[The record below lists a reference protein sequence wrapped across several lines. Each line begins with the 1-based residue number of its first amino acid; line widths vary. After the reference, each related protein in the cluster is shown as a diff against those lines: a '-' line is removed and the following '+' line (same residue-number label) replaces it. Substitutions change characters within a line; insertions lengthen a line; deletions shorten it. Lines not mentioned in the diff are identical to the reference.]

1 MRAYFPQTHIRRF
14 VLARRKKS
22 TSIDEKSLSKGQ
34 VRKLNALRK
43 SLGDEIAERAF
54 GEWMESAPEA
64 GDGGGQ
70 DRHARTITEALHP
83 LIETGELRIPRGGFM
98 IRRGRGRVII
108 ERPEAD

>member
-1 MRAYFPQTHIRRF
+1 M
-14 VLARRKKS
+14 ARRKKS
-22 TSIDEKSLSKGQ
+22 ASIDEKSLSKGQ

-54 GEWMESAPEA
+54 GEWMESAPET

-83 LIETGELRIPRGGFM
+83 LIETGELRIPRGGYM

>member
-1 MRAYFPQTHIRRF
+1 M
-14 VLARRKKS
+14 ARRKKS
-22 TSIDEKSLSKGQ
+22 ASIDEKSLSKGQ

-64 GDGGGQ
+64 GNGGGQ

-83 LIETGELRIPRGGFM
+83 LIETGELRNGPAGGGEPH
-98 IRRGRGRVII
+98 RSAARQARTKEDGGV
-108 ERPEAD
+108 ASQ